1 MQLMPLSV
9 KVGFAQNF
17 EFESYDNLILKN
29 TPSRRILSL
38 SVHKGHLPTPVSFLF
53 VFVRKNKKRVDRR
66 DSNSD
71 YRNRRPKV
79 LPTIRIPNGH
89 MLLDYR

>member
-53 VFVRKNKKRVDRR
+53 VFVR
-66 DSNSD
+66 
-71 YRNRRPKV
+71 
-79 LPTIRIPNGH
+79 
-89 MLLDYR
+89 

>member
-29 TPSRRILSL
+29 TSGVDEYCRYRFIRGTYQLRSL
-38 SVHKGHLPTPVSFLF
+38 FCLFSFD
-53 VFVRKNKKRVDRR
+53 RTKK
-66 DSNSD
+66 S
-71 YRNRRPKV
+71 
-79 LPTIRIPNGH
+79 
-89 MLLDYR
+89 